1 MSTPNRPTSCDLPKE
16 FNSSKA
22 EVKTHY
28 YVILARPQGSQTW
41 TPLPISQ
48 EENGAGNFFA
58 SAIKAQSWLTN
69 CAKPWHRK
77 VFLSGPQIEVEN
89 EFKIGRVVTDE

>member
-1 MSTPNRPTSCDLPKE
+1 MKP
-16 FNSSKA
+16 
-22 EVKTHY
+22 HY

-48 EENGAGNFFA
+48 EENETGNFFT
-58 SAIKAQSWLTN
+58 SAMKAKSWITN

-77 VFLSGPQIEVEN
+77 VFLSWPEIEVEN

>member
-1 MSTPNRPTSCDLPKE
+1 MAQGWGGFPM
-16 FNSSKA
+16 
-22 EVKTHY
+22 KTHY

-41 TPLPISQ
+41 TPLQISQ

-58 SAIKAQSWLTN
+58 SAMKAKSWLTN

-89 EFKIGRVVTDE
+89 EFKIGKVVSDE

>member
-1 MSTPNRPTSCDLPKE
+1 M
-16 FNSSKA
+16 
-22 EVKTHY
+22 KTHC

-41 TPLPISQ
+41 APLPISK

-58 SAIKAQSWLTN
+58 SAMKAQSWLTN
-69 CAKPWHRK
+69 HAKPWHLK
-77 VFLSGPQIEVEN
+77 SFLSGPQIEVEN

>member
-1 MSTPNRPTSCDLPKE
+1 M
-16 FNSSKA
+16 
-22 EVKTHY
+22 KTHY

-41 TPLPISQ
+41 TPLPISE
-48 EENGAGNFFA
+48 EENGAGNYFA
-58 SAIKAQSWLTN
+58 SAMKAQSWLTN
-69 CAKPWHRK
+69 CAKPWHQK